1 MKVAVVILNWNG
13 KKLLEQFLPSV
24 VQHSKEAQIYVA
36 DNASED
42 DSVAFLRK
50 EFPQVKIIE
59 NEVNG
64 GFAKGYNDA
73 LKDIPEEVFV
83 LLNSD
88 VEVTTNWLRPMISE
102 LERSPE
108 TAAVQPNILNWRKK
122 DFFEYAGAA
131 GGFID
136 RLGYPYCRGR
146 MFETVEKDGGQYDD
160 SVEIFWATG
169 ACMMI
174 RKKDFYAA
182 GQFDE
187 DFFAHQ
193 EEIDLC
199 WRLFNL
205 NRKVKAV
212 GNSRVYHL
220 GGATLNSMHPR
231 KTFYNFRNSLYTLL
245 KNVPGKQVYFLL
257 LARLI
262 LDSLAGI
269 KFLTEGKAAHFVAII
284 KAHFSFYSHF
294 GLFLNKRKN
303 LFKRRKYYYITSV
316 VLAYYL
322 RRKTKYNDL

>member
-13 KKLLEQFLPSV
+13 RALLEQFLPSV
-24 VQHSKEAQIYVA
+24 VENSEEAQIYVA
-36 DNASED
+36 DNASKD

-50 EFPQVKIIE
+50 HFPQVKIIQNKE
-59 NEVNG
+59 NG

-73 LKDIPEEVFV
+73 LPHVPEEVFV

-88 VEVTTNWLRPMISE
+88 VEVTPGWLSPMIAE
-102 LERSPE
+102 LEGSPD
-108 TAAVQPNILNWRKK
+108 TAAVQPKILNWRKK

-146 MFETVEKDGGQYDD
+146 IFDTLEEDLGQYDD
-160 SVEIFWATG
+160 TTEIFWATG

-174 RKKDFYAA
+174 RKNDFFEA
-182 GQFDE
+182 GGFDE

-199 WRLFNL
+199 WRLYNSG
-205 NRKVKAV
+205 RKTKAV
-212 GNSRVYHL
+212 GASRVYHL
-220 GGATLNSMHPR
+220 GGGTLDSMHPQ
-231 KTFYNFRNSLYTLL
+231 KTFYNFRNSLYMLL

-257 LARLI
+257 FCRLI
-262 LDSLAGI
+262 LDGLAAM
-269 KFLTEGKAAHFVAII
+269 KFLAEAKPTHFVAVI

-294 GLFLNKRKN
+294 SLFLKKRRK
-303 LFKRRKYYYITSV
+303 LPKRRKYYNQTSV
-316 VLAYYL
+316 VIAYYL
-322 RRKTKYNDL
+322 GSKRKYNEL